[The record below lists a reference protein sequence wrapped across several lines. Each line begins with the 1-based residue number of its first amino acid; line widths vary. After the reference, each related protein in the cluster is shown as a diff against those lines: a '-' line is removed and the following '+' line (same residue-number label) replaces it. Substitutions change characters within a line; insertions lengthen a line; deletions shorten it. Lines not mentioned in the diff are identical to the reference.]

1 MSVSRIEIPEHRKGL
16 FAIIVAALLWSTGGL
31 LIKLIPLE
39 ALQLSGI
46 RSIFAAATFFA
57 IYRSKCFH
65 FNLLILISGICYS
78 GILILFVLATKMTT
92 AANAIFLQYTAPIYV
107 LLLEPL
113 LLKTKLRRINV
124 LTIIITFIGM
134 GLFFIGKVSAGNMLG
149 NILALLSGVAFAG
162 FLLSMRKTNDDHQE
176 AAIFWGNIIVLLFC
190 SPHIARVSTLSI
202 STIGMIA
209 FLGIVQ
215 IGIAYALFSFGLKKV
230 EAIEASLISII
241 EPVLN
246 PIWVFIGYGEQ
257 PTPFAVLGGLV
268 ILITISVRSY
278 IIERKQTA

>member
-1 MSVSRIEIPEHRKGL
+1 MTARTHIPEHRRGI
-16 FAIIVAALLWSTGGL
+16 FAIVVAALLWSSGGL

-39 ALQLSGI
+39 ALQISGI

-57 IYRSKCFH
+57 IYRKECFH
-65 FNLLILISGICYS
+65 FNPLILLSGICYA

-124 LTIIITFIGM
+124 LTIIITFMGM
-134 GLFFIGKVSAGNMLG
+134 GLFFVGKISAGNMLG

-162 FLLSMRKTNDDHQE
+162 FLLSMRKTHDDHQE

-190 SPHIARVSTLSI
+190 STHIAGIRTLTLS
-202 STIGMIA
+202 TIEMIA

-215 IGIAYALFSFGLKKV
+215 IGIAYALFSYGLKKA

-257 PTPFAVLGGLV
+257 PTPFAVLGGIV
-268 ILITISVRSY
+268 ILITISIRSY
-278 IIERKQTA
+278 IIERGQAG